1 MLLEKV
7 FAILKSKN
15 ETQARIVSDPQLN
28 EHKNKDDSDIIQ
40 EKYSSTFESNSESGD
55 KVDKSNTS
63 EPQNVSY
70 SSHFESGTDES
81 KPDDVAQDEILD
93 SDHGILNSSDTN
105 DIIGSRI
112 LNSSNELSEP
122 VVPDDDPTSESQISE
137 NI

>member
-15 ETQARIVSDPQLN
+15 ETQARIGSDPQLN
-28 EHKNKDDSDIIQ
+28 QHKNKDDIEIEQ

-55 KVDKSNTS
+55 KVGKSNTS

-81 KPDDVAQDEILD
+81 KPDNVAHGEILE
-93 SDHGILNSSDTN
+93 SDHTIPNSFDTN
-105 DIIGSRI
+105 GHFV
-112 LNSSNELSEP
+112 LYPCFFQFVAEP
-122 VVPDDDPTSESQISE
+122 LF
-137 NI
+137 